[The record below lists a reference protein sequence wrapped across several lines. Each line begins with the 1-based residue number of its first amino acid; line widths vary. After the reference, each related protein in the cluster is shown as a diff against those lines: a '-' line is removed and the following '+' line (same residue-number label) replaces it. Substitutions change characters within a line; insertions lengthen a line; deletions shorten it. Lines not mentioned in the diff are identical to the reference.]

1 MLVLTRK
8 AGEELLI
15 GEDIVITVLEVR
27 GDGVKIGIDAPRHV
41 KVSRREIVLQVA
53 DTNQKAATTASPEAA
68 EALKA
73 LLAAVQRQSTSPG
86 GRPENGAYRENGRPQ
101 AEGP

>member
-15 GEDIVITVLEVR
+15 GEDIIVTVLEVR
-27 GDGVKIGIDAPRHV
+27 GDSVKIGIDAPRDV
-41 KVSRREIVLQVA
+41 KVKRREIVLEVA
-53 DTNQKAATTASPEAA
+53 DTNRQAATASPEIS

-73 LLAAVQRQSTSPG
+73 LL
-86 GRPENGAYRENGRPQ
+86 GAPLRSDQ
-101 AEGP
+101 HEG